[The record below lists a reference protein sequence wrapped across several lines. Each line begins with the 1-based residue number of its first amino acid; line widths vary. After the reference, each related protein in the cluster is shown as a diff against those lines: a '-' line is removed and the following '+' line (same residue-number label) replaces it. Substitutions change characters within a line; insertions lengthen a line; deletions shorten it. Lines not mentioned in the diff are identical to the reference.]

1 MKYRKVIPFKLKNL
15 LPMAVVAGSTIFF
28 GACHK
33 KPVPEPPHHNTTY
46 IWGIY
51 NTKDVLPADNITK
64 SVDSTSVDF
73 VFLENDGV
81 SWEGTSPTIA
91 LRYVQK
97 ILDDVKSDKKHKIRG
112 AGTINGVGMSRSNE
126 NHYRDS
132 IALAQ
137 MGFKFNNVRHVK

>member
-33 KPVPEPPHHNTTY
+33 KPLPEPPHHNTTY
-46 IWGIY
+46 VWGID
-51 NTKDVLPADNITK
+51 NTKNVLPADKITK

-81 SWEGTSPTIA
+81 SWGGSTTTFVWAYIK
-91 LRYVQK
+91 K
-97 ILDDVKSDKKHKIRG
+97 ILGDVKSDNKYKIRG
-112 AGTINGVGMSRSNE
+112 AGMLNE
-126 NHYRDS
+126 VSVSKSSETNYQDS
-132 IALAQ
+132 VSLAQ
-137 MGFKFNNVRHVK
+137 MGFKFGRVYHMK